1 MGITTREF
9 GPHAVGRKLTIAEMD
24 ENFNYLNGPPQQDFL
39 PSADNVYS
47 LGSAEF
53 RWKEI
58 IVGTGTIIM
67 VDTETG
73 VSAEL
78 SVENGV
84 LLVNGVSLL
93 GAAGITFIADDTV
106 QTTAYDPTKL
116 QILHNNLQLQD
127 GNDNIT
133 VQLIT
138 DENGIGKILFGGSA
152 STGIYM
158 NNGLFIDDIT
168 YHGTDSGVK
177 PLYYNSATGKV
188 TYNSDIPAP
197 VAQSF
202 NPQFADGGTLAG
214 VVATGSYTMIA
225 PKICFFRV
233 YVDFSTCTNF
243 GTSQY
248 QITLPFPSAQTMRQ
262 GGGTLH
268 QPSTASLYHIA
279 GITDISENTRTLKLT
294 YSGST
299 TDLAW
304 KYNTPV
310 GATTTASHFD
320 ISGTYEIA

>member
-127 GNDNIT
+127 GND
-133 VQLIT
+133 
-138 DENGIGKILFGGSA
+138 
-152 STGIYM
+152 
-158 NNGLFIDDIT
+158 
-168 YHGTDSGVK
+168 SGVK

-262 GGGTLH
+262 GGVTLH